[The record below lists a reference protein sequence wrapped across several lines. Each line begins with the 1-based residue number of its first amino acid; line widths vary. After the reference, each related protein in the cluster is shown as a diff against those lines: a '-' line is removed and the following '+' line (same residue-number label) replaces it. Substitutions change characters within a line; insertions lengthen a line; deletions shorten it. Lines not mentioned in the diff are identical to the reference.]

1 MQLACGCSAYH
12 YWYVQPGFRQFV
24 RHIDH
29 LFETWS
35 DESAK
40 PDDVHVFLLSFLHN
54 LFCRH
59 HHTHVNHFIVVAGQ
73 DYTHNVLAY
82 VMHVALYGGQEN
94 LSGLRAAVGFL
105 RFNVRLQYLYGLFH
119 GAGGLH
125 YLRKKHLAA
134 SEQFAH
140 GVHSG
145 HQRAFDDAYCLGVF
159 GQRLGQVLF
168 QKLSRALYQC
178 IGQPF
183 LQRTV
188 APFGC
193 RCRGFA
199 YGFTVVLRCLGLLL
213 DFRSEV
219 GESFGSSCGTVQY
232 GIFQYVQFVVGY
244 FTVSDLR
251 CWVDYSEV
259 HAHFDGMKEKH
270 CVHGLADIVVA
281 AKRKRQVTDA
291 SADVCARQIGANPFR
306 CAYEVG
312 SIGVVL
318 LHSRGYGQHIRV
330 ENDVERVH
338 THTFREYF
346 VGTRGYLDAPFKG
359 RGLSF
364 FVETHDHSRSSVAFD
379 VMRMADKHVLSL
391 LE

>member
-40 PDDVHVFLLSFLHN
+40 PDDVHVLLLSLLHN

-59 HHTHVNHFIVVAGQ
+59 HHAHVNHFIVVAGQ
-73 DYTHNVLAY
+73 DDTHNIFAY
-82 VMHVALYGGQEN
+82 VVHIALYGGQKH
-94 LSGLRAAVGFL
+94 LSGLRAAIGFL

-119 GAGGLH
+119 RAGGLY

-145 HQRAFDDAYCLGVF
+145 HQRAFDDAYRLGVF

-168 QKLSRALYQC
+168 QKLSRAFYQC

-199 YGFTVVLRCLGLLL
+199 C
-213 DFRSEV
+213 
-219 GESFGSSCGTVQY
+219 
-232 GIFQYVQFVVGY
+232 
-244 FTVSDLR
+244 
-251 CWVDYSEV
+251 
-259 HAHFDGMKEKH
+259 
-270 CVHGLADIVVA
+270 
-281 AKRKRQVTDA
+281 
-291 SADVCARQIGANPFR
+291 
-306 CAYEVG
+306 
-312 SIGVVL
+312 
-318 LHSRGYGQHIRV
+318 
-330 ENDVERVH
+330 
-338 THTFREYF
+338 
-346 VGTRGYLDAPFKG
+346 
-359 RGLSF
+359 
-364 FVETHDHSRSSVAFD
+364 
-379 VMRMADKHVLSL
+379 
-391 LE
+391 